1 MKIRSLEWMRKVLQI
16 YNSKKGVYLKDS
28 LEDVT
33 TISFEPKQFKLA
45 LLHLFKLQI
54 LERIQK
60 EIPNRISNPQSI
72 SNLHQFYYFV
82 DLLRRNF
89 ADWFSELISRRDFSP
104 EEYYWLALEFLTLDE
119 QLKKQIQIPL
129 LKRIKDLISLAGSSF
144 EENRD
149 LNQNQWQVFFRL
161 VRFFKSV
168 EAFEESK
175 TRDLL
180 EEAERVLS
188 MVNLELILKP
198 KEVMNLKAFE
208 EKFLMELKQLLKN

>member
-1 MKIRSLEWMRKVLQI
+1 MRKVLQI

>member
-1 MKIRSLEWMRKVLQI
+1 MKIRSLEWMRRVLQI
-16 YNSKKGVYLKDS
+16 YNSKRGFYLKDS
-28 LEDVT
+28 LEDE
-33 TISFEPKQFKLA
+33 TIVSFEPKHFKLA
-45 LLHLFKLQI
+45 LLHLFKLQV
-54 LERIQK
+54 LERIQR
-60 EIPNRISNPQSI
+60 ELPNGISNLQSI

-104 EEYYWLALEFLTLDE
+104 KEYYWLALEFLTLDE

-129 LKRIKDLISLAGSSF
+129 LKKIKDLISLVGSSL
-144 EENRD
+144 EENRN

-180 EEAERVLS
+180 EEAERVLTL
-188 MVNLELILKP
+188 VNSELILET
-198 KEVMNLKAFE
+198 KEVINLRAFE
-208 EKFLMELKQLLKN
+208 EKFLMELKQLLKD